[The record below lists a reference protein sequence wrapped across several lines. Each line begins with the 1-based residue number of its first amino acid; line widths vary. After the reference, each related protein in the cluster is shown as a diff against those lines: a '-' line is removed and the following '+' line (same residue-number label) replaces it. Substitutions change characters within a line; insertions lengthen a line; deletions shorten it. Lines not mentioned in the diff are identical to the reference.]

1 VRYIPDDNNEDRSM
15 TRPATRKDHPLSMR
29 LPEADIALID
39 RAAQLRGHSR
49 TQFVRDSAVRAAEE
63 AVMDSLSIR
72 LSPADFEAF
81 VAMLAKPAEHVP
93 AMAELLRRPAP
104 WETTDT
110 ADRA

>member
-1 VRYIPDDNNEDRSM
+1 M
-15 TRPATRKDHPLSMR
+15 TRAATRKDHPLSMR

-39 RAAQLRGHSR
+39 RAAKLRGHSR

-81 VAMLAKPAEHVP
+81 VAMLAERVP
-93 AMAELLRRPAP
+93 AMAELLRRRAP
-104 WETTDT
+104 WETTDS
-110 ADRA
+110 ADRG

>member
-1 VRYIPDDNNEDRSM
+1 M

-39 RAAQLRGHSR
+39 RAAKLRGHSR

-72 LSPADFEAF
+72 LNTADFEAF
-81 VAMLAKPAEHVP
+81 VAMLAKPAERVP

-104 WETTDT
+104 W
-110 ADRA
+110 DRPDSAEGA

>member
-1 VRYIPDDNNEDRSM
+1 M

-49 TQFVRDSAVRAAEE
+49 TQFMRDSAVRAAEE
-63 AVMDSLSIR
+63 AVMDSLSVR
-72 LSPADFEAF
+72 LSPSDFEAF
-81 VAMLAKPAEHVP
+81 VAMLARPVEHVP

-104 WETTDT
+104 WETTGN

>member
-1 VRYIPDDNNEDRSM
+1 M
-15 TRPATRKDHPLSMR
+15 TRPAIRKDHPLSMR

-39 RAAQLRGHSR
+39 RAAKLRGHSR

-81 VAMLAKPAEHVP
+81 VTMLAKPAERVP

-104 WETTDT
+104 WAK
-110 ADRA
+110 ADSEQGA

>member
-1 VRYIPDDNNEDRSM
+1 M
-15 TRPATRKDHPLSMR
+15 TRAAIRKDHPLSMR

-39 RAAQLRGHSR
+39 RAAKLRGHSR

-81 VAMLAKPAEHVP
+81 VAVLAKPAEHVP
-93 AMAELLRRPAP
+93 AIAELLRRPAP
-104 WETTDT
+104 WDKTEP
-110 ADRA
+110 AEGA